1 MIVRLDKPGDFS
13 TYTLRLV
20 GLPEIDPYYDHV
32 DFSFKVNCPS
42 DLDCR
47 AGSVCAPPERQEPE
61 INYLAKDYA
70 SFRQLL
76 FDRLALIMPDWQE
89 RHVPDLGVA
98 LVELLAY
105 AGDHLSYYQDAVA
118 TEAYLDTA
126 RQRISVRRHARLVD
140 YLMHEGC
147 NARAWVC
154 MEADSDLPPIAP
166 DDLFFVTGLN
176 RDIAGQGGS
185 CLLTEDELR
194 TVPSD
199 AYEVFEP
206 LPPDRRA
213 SLRIRSAHNE
223 IHFYTWGG
231 EECCLPR
238 GATRATLEDAW
249 ADINAPGPATA
260 ADQKAEQQTK
270 IPPIDTSQWPRKLDL
285 NVGDVLIFEEVIG
298 PKTGIPA
305 DADPAHRHAVRLTT
319 RAAC

>member
-1 MIVRLDKPGDFS
+1 
-13 TYTLRLV
+13 
-20 GLPEIDPYYDHV
+20 
-32 DFSFKVNCPS
+32 
-42 DLDCR
+42 
-47 AGSVCAPPERQEPE
+47 
-61 INYLAKDYA
+61 
-70 SFRQLL
+70 
-76 FDRLALIMPDWQE
+76 MPDWQE
-89 RHVPDLGVA
+89 RHVPDLGIA

-154 MEADSDLPPIAP
+154 IEADSDLPPIAP

-176 RDIAGQGGS
+176 RDIAPIQGRS
-185 CLLTEDELR
+185 CLLTEDQLR

-206 LPPDRRA
+206 LPPDRRVP
-213 SLRIRSAHNE
+213 LRIRSAHNK

-238 GATRATLEDAW
+238 GATSATLEDGW
-249 ADINAPGPATA
+249 ADIERAGAGSPLRIRTPNRRGSSADRHRPMAAQTGPQRGRR
-260 ADQKAEQQTK
+260 AD
-270 IPPIDTSQWPRKLDL
+270 L
-285 NVGDVLIFEEVIG
+285 
-298 PKTGIPA
+298 
-305 DADPAHRHAVRLTT
+305 
-319 RAAC
+319 